1 MLALL
6 TETPE
11 ALHGPEAEGRMLE
24 HANRE
29 GANDGIHGRPVPMV
43 DGTSLATNRRVVAI
57 LNDIVET
64 GLTTLD
70 RPF

>member
-1 MLALL
+1 
-6 TETPE
+6 
-11 ALHGPEAEGRMLE
+11 MLE

-43 DGTSLATNRRVVAI
+43 DGTSLATNRGVVAI